1 MNWTKMSTSRL
12 DRIDYRILHF
22 IQNDA
27 RITNT
32 ELADQVG
39 LSPSPCLRRVKALE
53 RAGIIRRYVG
63 IVDATAV
70 GLPISAFVNISLH
83 SQERKALEIFQSQ
96 VQTYV
101 EVMECYLM
109 TGSSDFLM
117 RVVVPDLQS
126 YERFADKLTRIPG
139 ISNIQTSFALK
150 PVVYK
155 TELPLDASVP
165 SGS

>member
-1 MNWTKMSTSRL
+1 MPKRAL

-27 RITNT
+27 RMSNA
-32 ELADQVG
+32 ELAEAVG
-39 LSPSPCLRRVKALE
+39 LSPSPCLRRVKRLE
-53 RAGIIRRYVG
+53 RAGIIKRYVG
-63 IVDATAV
+63 IVDASAV
-70 GLPISAFVNISLH
+70 GLPISAFVSISLH
-83 SQERKALEIFQSQ
+83 SQDRDGLEAFQSR
-96 VQTYV
+96 VKTYP

-109 TGSSDFLM
+109 TGTSDFLM
-117 RVVVPDLQS
+117 RVVVPNLQS

-155 TELPLDASVP
+155 TELPLEAGIIQSTFE
-165 SGS
+165 

>member
-1 MNWTKMSTSRL
+1 MPKESL

-27 RITNT
+27 RMTNA
-32 ELADQVG
+32 ELAEQVG
-39 LSPSPCLRRVKALE
+39 LSPSPCLRRVKSFE
-53 RAGIIRRYVG
+53 RAGIIKRYVG
-63 IVDATAV
+63 IVDASAV
-70 GLPISAFVNISLH
+70 GLPISAFVSISLH
-83 SQERKALEIFQSQ
+83 NQDRQAIETFQSR
-96 VQTYV
+96 VCTYP

-109 TGSSDFLM
+109 TGTSDFLM

-155 TELPLDASVP
+155 TELPLEEGVMP
-165 SGS
+165 LPVGS

>member
-1 MNWTKMSTSRL
+1 MPISTL

-27 RITNT
+27 RMTNA
-32 ELADQVG
+32 ELALQVG
-39 LSPSPCLRRVKALE
+39 LSPSPCLRRVKTLE
-53 RAGIIRRYVG
+53 REGIIRRYVG

-96 VQTYV
+96 VQTYA

-150 PVVYK
+150 PVIYK
-155 TELPLDASVP
+155 TELPLDASVH
-165 SGS
+165 SGSQ

>member
-1 MNWTKMSTSRL
+1 MPKSL

-27 RITNT
+27 RMTNT
-32 ELADQVG
+32 ELADHVG
-39 LSPSPCLRRVKALE
+39 LSPSPCLRRVKSLE
-53 RAGIIRRYVG
+53 QAGIIKRYVG
-63 IVDATAV
+63 IVDAAAV
-70 GLPISAFVNISLH
+70 GLPISAFVSISLH
-83 SQERKALEIFQSQ
+83 NQDRQAIETFQSR
-96 VQTYV
+96 VCTYA

-109 TGSSDFLM
+109 TGTSDFLM

-150 PVVYK
+150 PIVYK
-155 TELPLDASVP
+155 TELPLEEGGRPLPIDA
-165 SGS
+165 

>member
-1 MNWTKMSTSRL
+1 MPTTTL

-22 IQNDA
+22 VQNDA
-27 RITNT
+27 RMSNT
-32 ELADQVG
+32 DLADAIG
-39 LSPSPCLRRVKALE
+39 LSPSPCLRRVKRLE
-53 RAGIIRRYVG
+53 QAGIIRRYVG
-63 IVDATAV
+63 IVDAAAV
-70 GLPISAFVNISLH
+70 GLPISAFVSISLH
-83 SQERKALEIFQSQ
+83 SQDREGLEAFQSR
-96 VQTYV
+96 VRTYP

-109 TGSSDFLM
+109 TGTSDFLM

-155 TELPLDASVP
+155 TELPLDANPESDNI
-165 SGS
+165 

>member
-1 MNWTKMSTSRL
+1 MPKESL

-27 RITNT
+27 RMTNA
-32 ELADQVG
+32 ELAEQVG
-39 LSPSPCLRRVKALE
+39 LSPSPCLRRVKSLE
-53 RAGIIRRYVG
+53 RAGIIKRYVG
-63 IVDATAV
+63 IVDASAV
-70 GLPISAFVNISLH
+70 GLPISAFVSISLH
-83 SQERKALEIFQSQ
+83 NQDRQAIETFQSR
-96 VQTYV
+96 VCTYP

-109 TGSSDFLM
+109 TGTSDFLM

-155 TELPLDASVP
+155 TELPLEEGVMP
-165 SGS
+165 LPVGS

>member
-1 MNWTKMSTSRL
+1 MPKATL
-12 DRIDYRILHF
+12 DRIDYRILHY

-27 RITNT
+27 RMTNA
-32 ELADQVG
+32 ELAEQVG
-39 LSPSPCLRRVKALE
+39 LSPSPCLRRVKLLE
-53 RAGIIRRYVG
+53 RQGIIKRYVG
-63 IVDATAV
+63 IVDAAAV
-70 GLPISAFVNISLH
+70 GLPISAFVSISLH
-83 SQERKALEIFQSQ
+83 SQDRQAIETFQSR
-96 VQTYV
+96 VSTYA

-109 TGSSDFLM
+109 TGTSDFLM

-155 TELPLDASVP
+155 TELPLEEGVILAPID
-165 SGS
+165 